1 MGKKGFTLI
10 EVLLVATIFAAVAAL
25 MFTLLGQGLT
35 LYTIETS
42 SADEQ
47 QGLRQ
52 VFSDITNSIRL
63 TDINAIEAKGDS
75 LTVGNNTYALSGQSV
90 LKNNT
95 AIAERITV
103 FEAEIDKDALLL
115 NLTIKNTK
123 GATLQTSLSLAK

>member
-75 LTVGNNTYALSGQSV
+75 LTVGSNTYALSGQSV

-103 FEAEIDKDALLL
+103 FEAEIDKDSLLL